1 MSDPYTSIEMGDA
14 ELMNRSA
21 QGDHRSFEWLVVRH
35 QDAIV
40 RFLGRLGVREE
51 ADDLAQETFVRL
63 YKQRRN
69 YKPTAKFTTY
79 LYTIARNVF
88 ADYCRKASRTV
99 EQAELELADDL
110 PANVVPPCDLTLD
123 IEQAL
128 ARLSDRLRPVIVLRI
143 LEGFTA
149 EETGEILGIPTGTVK
164 SRLHL
169 GFREMRKHLEVY
181 EREYP

>member
-1 MSDPYTSIEMGDA
+1 MTDQFTFIETGDT
-14 ELMNRSA
+14 ELMSRSA

-40 RFLGRLGVREE
+40 RFLGRLGAGEE
-51 ADDLAQETFVRL
+51 ADDLAQETFIRL

-69 YKPTAKFTTY
+69 YTPTGKFTTY

-99 EQAELELADDL
+99 EQAELTLADDIPSEAL
-110 PANVVPPCDLTLD
+110 PACDLSMD

-169 GFREMRKHLEVY
+169 GFREMRKHLEIY
-181 EREYP
+181 ERNYP